1 MGTRSDGTDIPKG
14 YVRRQVMVGW
24 MCAALAVGFL
34 GGTVF
39 GVYKSTPAKPP
50 GHAGGM
56 PPAAPQG
63 PPSSKAADLRKQIP
77 EVEKRTAQNPEDV
90 EAWIKLGHLYFD
102 TQQVKKAI
110 GAYEKALALN
120 PKNADVWTDLG
131 VMYRRDGRTDKALEA
146 FDAAIRIDPKH
157 EIAWFN
163 RGIVLLHD
171 KNDRAGALKAWQAL
185 LKVNPFAMAP
195 NGHSIDQM
203 VQALKQAPGQMPQPM
218 KPQP

>member
-1 MGTRSDGTDIPKG
+1 MVSKSGESEIPRG
-14 YVRRQVMVGW
+14 YIRRQVMLGW

-39 GVYKSTPAKPP
+39 GVYKSTPREPH
-50 GHAGGM
+50 GHGSGM
-56 PPAAPQG
+56 PPQAPGGRQ
-63 PPSSKAADLRKQIP
+63 PSKAADLQKQIP
-77 EVEKRTAQNPEDV
+77 EMEKRIARNPDDV
-90 EAWIKLGHLYFD
+90 EGWIKLGHLYFD

-120 PKNADVWTDLG
+120 SKNADVWTDLG

-146 FDAAIRIDPKH
+146 FDAAIRVDPKH

-171 KNDRAGALKAWQAL
+171 KNDRDGARKAWEAL
-185 LKVNPFAMAP
+185 LKINPFAMAP

-203 VQALKQAPGQMPQPM
+203 VQALKQAPAQMPPAQ
-218 KPQP
+218 KP